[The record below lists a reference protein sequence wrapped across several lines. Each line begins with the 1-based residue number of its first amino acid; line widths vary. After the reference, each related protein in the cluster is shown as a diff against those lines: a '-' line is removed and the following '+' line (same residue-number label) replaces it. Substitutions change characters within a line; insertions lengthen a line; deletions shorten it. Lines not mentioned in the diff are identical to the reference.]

1 MLWRPEG
8 ILRSVVIAAAE
19 HVMGID
25 VTGPAEVFDM
35 ANRLD
40 SKPQY
45 HLELVAIPG
54 GPVTTS
60 TGFEVNA
67 KDARRF
73 MGPIDTLIATGGYGV
88 EERGPADDLVQ
99 WVKRAAERSRRVCS
113 VCTGSFILAAAG
125 LLHGRRAATHWDTG
139 RVFETMYPQ
148 VQLDLRS
155 IYVRDG
161 HIWTSAG
168 STAGIDLALALVEHD
183 LGRSRALEIAKYL
196 VVFLHR
202 PGGQAQFS
210 TALTAQ
216 ARTAGQEAGGRFHEL
231 HAWIAD
237 NLATDLSVQALA
249 DHAKMSRRSFDRNYL
264 DVMGQTPAKAVER
277 IRVEAAARS
286 LERGDVSIKRIAAI
300 CGFGS
305 DEHLRR
311 AFVRQLDVTPDQYR
325 AAFGAPAGNDQAAA

>member
-1 MLWRPEG
+1 
-8 ILRSVVIAAAE
+8 
-19 HVMGID
+19 MGID

-40 SKPQY
+40 STPQY

-54 GPVTTS
+54 GAVTTS
-60 TGFEVNA
+60 TGFALNA
-67 KDARRF
+67 KDARGF
-73 MGPIDTLIATGGYGV
+73 TGPIDTLIVTGGYGI
-88 EERGPADDLVQ
+88 ETRGPTDDLVQ

-113 VCTGSFILAAAG
+113 VCTGTFILAAAG
-125 LLHGRRAATHWDTG
+125 LLNGRRAATHWDTG
-139 RVFETMYPQ
+139 AVFEKMYPE
-148 VQLDLRS
+148 VNLDLRP
-155 IYVRDG
+155 IYIRDDD
-161 HIWTSAG
+161 IWTSAG
-168 STAGIDLALALVEHD
+168 STAGIDLTLALVEHD
-183 LGRSRALEIAKYL
+183 LGRSRALDVAKYL

-210 TALTAQ
+210 TALAAQ
-216 ARTAGQEAGGRFHEL
+216 ALTAGQEAGGRFHDL

-237 NLATDLSVQALA
+237 NLNADLSVLALA
-249 DHAKMSRRSFDRNYL
+249 DRAKMSRRSFDRKYL
-264 DVMGQTPAKAVER
+264 DIMGQTPAKAVAR

-286 LERGDVSIKRIAAI
+286 LERGDLSIKRIAAT

-325 AAFGAPAGNDQAAA
+325 AAFGALASNDQAAA

>member
-1 MLWRPEG
+1 
-8 ILRSVVIAAAE
+8 LRSVVITAADN
-19 HVMGID
+19 VMGID
-25 VTGPAEVFDM
+25 VAGPAEVFDM

-54 GPVTTS
+54 GAVPTS
-60 TGFEVNA
+60 TGIAVNA

-73 MGPIDTLIATGGYGV
+73 VDPIDTLIVTGGWGV
-88 EERGPADDLVQ
+88 QKRGPTDELVQ

-113 VCTGSFILAAAG
+113 VCTGAFVLAAAG
-125 LLHGRRAATHWDTG
+125 LLNGRRAATHWDTG
-139 RVFETMYPQ
+139 KGFARLYPQ
-148 VQLDLRS
+148 VQLDLRP

-216 ARTAGQEAGGRFHEL
+216 ARTAGQEAGGRFHDL

-237 NLATDLSVQALA
+237 NLTADLSVQALA
-249 DHAKMSRRSFDRNYL
+249 SRARMSRRSFDRNYF
-264 DVMGQTPAKAVER
+264 DVMGRTPAKAVER

-286 LERGDVSIKRIAAI
+286 LERGDVSIKRIAAT

-325 AAFGAPAGNDQAAA
+325 ATFGVRASNDQAAA